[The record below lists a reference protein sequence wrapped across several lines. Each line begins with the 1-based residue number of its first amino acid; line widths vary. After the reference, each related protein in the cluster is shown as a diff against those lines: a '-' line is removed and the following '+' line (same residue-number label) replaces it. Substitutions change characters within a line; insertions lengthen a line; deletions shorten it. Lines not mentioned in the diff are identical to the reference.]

1 MDWPDSAGNWS
12 HQRHLYMCPWNKT
25 VSNKDRERIWL
36 CHSFCEDRLPSGFVK
51 TDLWSGRVSFKEDYP
66 WQEFPACSNEFSKE
80 STLESSYLAC
90 SHTGTSQSRQHDRV
104 NRWMNIHGLMR
115 NRFIEITRVSYDKHF
130 LRHDESFILWI
141 TFPSKILLFE
151 RYYTINVLE
160 KVVSEH
166 IERF

>member
-12 HQRHLYMCPWNKT
+12 HQCHLYMCPWNET

-51 TDLWSGRVSFKEDYP
+51 TDLWSGRVSFKEDSP

-104 NRWMNIHGLMR
+104 NRWIDIHGLMR
-115 NRFIEITRVSYDKHF
+115 NWLIEITRVSYDKHF
-130 LRHDESFILWI
+130 WDTTRVLYFESHFHQKYFCLNSY
-141 TFPSKILLFE
+141 TQSMCSKD
-151 RYYTINVLE
+151 
-160 KVVSEH
+160 
-166 IERF
+166 

>member
-25 VSNKDRERIWL
+25 VSKKDRERIWL

-51 TDLWSGRVSFKEDYP
+51 TDLWSGRVSFKEDSP
-66 WQEFPACSNEFSKE
+66 WLEFPACSNEFSKE
-80 STLESSYLAC
+80 STSESSYLAC

-104 NRWMNIHGLMR
+104 NRWIDIHGLMR
-115 NRFIEITRVSYDKHF
+115 NWFIEITRVSCDKQFETRREFYTLNHI
-130 LRHDESFILWI
+130 SIKN
-141 TFPSKILLFE
+141 TFVWKILHNQRARKLGC
-151 RYYTINVLE
+151 
-160 KVVSEH
+160 EH